1 MEVMTGAGPAQVV
14 IEQPPGE
21 ERPAFL
27 AVLTHGAGGTPDT
40 PDVLAVAT
48 AALRLGAVTALV
60 TQPYRVSGGRAPGS
74 AARQDA
80 AWTEVVAALNPGGLP
95 LVQGGRSNGA
105 RVVCRTAGEV
115 HATGVIALAFPL
127 HPPGK
132 PERSRDGELRAA
144 GAAGTPVLVINGDRD
159 PFGVPEPDDLTRVVV
174 LPGDAHALSKNTAA
188 IGATVAAWL
197 GTLLGIGQA
206 AGA

>member
-1 MEVMTGAGPAQVV
+1 MTAAGPARVTL
-14 IEQPPGE
+14 EPPAGR

-27 AVLTHGAGGTPDT
+27 VALTHGAGGTPDT

-48 AALRLGAVTALV
+48 AARRLGAVTALV

-74 AARQDA
+74 PVRQDA
-80 AWTEVVAALNPGGLP
+80 AWAQVVAALNPGGLP
-95 LVQGGRSNGA
+95 LVQCGRSNGA
-105 RVVCRTAGEV
+105 RVVCRTASAV
-115 HATGVIALAFPL
+115 HAVGAIALAFPL

-132 PERSRDGELRAA
+132 PDKSRDSELRAA

-159 PFGVPEPDDLTRVVV
+159 PFGIPQPDDATRVVV
-174 LPGDAHALSKNTAA
+174 LPGETHALSKNTAA
-188 IGATVAAWL
+188 IGEAVAGWL
-197 GTLLGIGQA
+197 GTLPAIGQA